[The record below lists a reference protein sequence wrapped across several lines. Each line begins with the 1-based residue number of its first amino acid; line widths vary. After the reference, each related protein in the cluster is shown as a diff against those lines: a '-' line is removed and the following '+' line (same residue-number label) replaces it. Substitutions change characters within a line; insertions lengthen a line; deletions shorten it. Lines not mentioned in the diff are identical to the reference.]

1 VLFPSEVKLAL
12 SRRGVIEKAVL
23 GGYAEPMMRRRRVTD
38 GSLRKRLDELGRRL
52 PALTE
57 RTLARFFNH
66 RDTQIAAAISYYA
79 LLSIFPL
86 AIVMVAVFGIVVDD
100 QAARQ
105 RVIDFLLR
113 NLPLDEQ
120 AGRRDLEEL
129 LAGVTRNA
137 GALSVIGAAGLV
149 LTASGLMGAIRNG
162 LNGAWE
168 VKDRRP
174 PLQGKALDIL
184 LVLGVAVVIALS
196 SALTVAGRAAASV
209 SDWLEEVLGAVGSA
223 LPRLLL
229 ELGPLSS
236 LVLAFGL
243 YLSSFGNYNAV
254 YGSIGAVVAFAVFV
268 FLGANVFL
276 LGAEASAEWKTLRHE
291 ELEPGPPW
299 REKVRAFLKGLVVR
313 RGRGAAPG
321 KGRHVA

>member
-1 VLFPSEVKLAL
+1 MRERLGAL
-12 SRRGVIEKAVL
+12 W
-23 GGYAEPMMRRRRVTD
+23 
-38 GSLRKRLDELGRRL
+38 RRL

-120 AGRRDLEEL
+120 AGRHDLEEL
-129 LAGVTRNA
+129 LAGVTRSA

-162 LNGAWE
+162 LNSAWE
-168 VKDRRP
+168 VEDRRP
-174 PLQGKALDIL
+174 PLQGKALDVL
-184 LVLGVAVVIALS
+184 LVLGVGVVIALS
-196 SALTVAGRAAASV
+196 SALAVAGRAAASV
-209 SDWLEEVLGAVGSA
+209 SEWLEEVLGGVGSA

-236 LVLAFGL
+236 LVLAFGTFLFLYRVLPATTVRLRDVWPAALLTAGGFELAQLAFGL
-243 YLSSFGNYNAV
+243 YLDSFGNYNAV

-268 FLGANVFL
+268 FVGANVFL

-299 REKVRAFLKGLVVR
+299 REKVRAFLKGLAVR